1 MLATLSGATSAGLRE
16 WLRWWRRFYSQVFSL
31 RYNFQLLLSQSLPP
45 DEFCWPIVV
54 GGRGEITLQKLCANH
69 RPLTLALSLGG
80 DLKQVM
86 SSKSSHLISL
96 RTPGEAPYVLW
107 IRDPRNREE
116 CLEVAG
122 SRSLWQ
128 DQISTTTLEEEL
140 LLRWFAVFFG
150 EAIWLPANQFL
161 CADSW
166 VEEDSVRLS
175 EDKDR
180 RRLPSGRFWPPI
192 TRSVALIQSNT
203 GLKAVLSGS
212 QVPGVAR
219 EVFIP

>member
-1 MLATLSGATSAGLRE
+1 MLATLSGATSEGFRE
-16 WLRWWRRFYSQVFSL
+16 WLCLWRSFYSQVFSL
-31 RYNFQLLLSQSLPP
+31 RYGFQLLLNQPLPP

-69 RPLTLALSLGG
+69 RPLPLVLHLGA
-80 DLKQVM
+80 DLKKVM
-86 SSKSSHLISL
+86 SSRSSHLISL
-96 RTPGEAPYVLW
+96 RTPGEKPYVLW

-116 CLEVAG
+116 CLEVSG

-140 LLRWFAVFFG
+140 LLRWFVAFVS
-150 EAIWLPANQFL
+150 EAIWLPVNQFL

-166 VEEDSVRLS
+166 VEEDSVRL
-175 EDKDR
+175 
-180 RRLPSGRFWPPI
+180 PSGRLWPPI
-192 TRSVALIQSNT
+192 TRSVALIQADTS
-203 GLKAVLSGS
+203 LKAVLSGPH
-212 QVPGVAR
+212 VPGVAR